1 MFRRIAVAGF
11 ALALAAAALP
21 LAHAQFADDTQ
32 SLFTGDPDAPKTQDD
47 LLIFDLDNPED
58 EEEVTGSSS
67 QAQSVEE
74 LCCSL
79 SAAERAADGLC
90 FEAQCPEE

>member
-1 MFRRIAVAGF
+1 MHRQLIMT
-11 ALALAAAALP
+11 ALAVSLLAGSLP

-32 SLFTGDPDAPKTQDD
+32 SLFTGDPDEPKTKDE
-47 LLIFDLDNPED
+47 LLIFDLDNPEED
-58 EEEVTGSSS
+58 EPITGTG

-74 LCCSL
+74 LCCSM

-90 FEAQCPEE
+90 FEAQCPAE